1 MVIGGGVKMG
11 IYEDFGFLD
20 GMTGM
25 LKILEPEAGIKCS
38 ICGQAN
44 RRLRFR
50 TFRRLFGILVWYW
63 RNDVTGYMC
72 IGCSK
77 KYMVKYTLIFIP
89 SILFAGLIVFG
100 PYIFVSNLY
109 NLIAGRFRID
119 EFDRQMLLSEGDLS
133 SGAIDLHSL
142 YASRFKNL
150 GDRFWS
156 EQAHE
161 NAAVAYSKALYFGSK
176 ETGTYLNYAR
186 YWYEQKKYDD
196 AQHFCNTALEL
207 EPDSTEAYL
216 LRGLVLRNAKDS
228 TQALNDFNRAEELGS
243 DAPELYFN
251 RAILLEDKGEAS
263 KAISDLETVL
273 EKTSEGK
280 IRKDAEKRL
289 RKLRK

>member
-1 MVIGGGVKMG
+1 MG
-11 IYEDFGFLD
+11 ICEDFGFLD

-25 LKILEPEAGIKCS
+25 LKILEPEAKIKCS

-50 TFRRLFGILVWYW
+50 TFRRIFGIFVWYW

-89 SILFAGLIVFG
+89 SILFVGLIIFG
-100 PYIFVSNLY
+100 PSIFVSNLY

-119 EFDRQMLLSEGDLS
+119 EFDRQMLLSEEDIS
-133 SGAIDLHSL
+133 IEDVDLHSL

-150 GDRFWS
+150 GDNFWS
-156 EQAHE
+156 SQAYE
-161 NAAVAYSKALYFGSK
+161 NAAVAYSKAIYFGSK
-176 ETGTYLNYAR
+176 EIEAYLNYAR
-186 YWYEQKKYDD
+186 YWYEQKKFDD
-196 AQHFCNTALEL
+196 AHNICNIAIEL
-207 EPDSTEAYL
+207 KSDSAEAYL
-216 LRGLVLRNAKDS
+216 LRGLVLCNAKDP

-251 RAILLEDKGEAS
+251 RSILLESTGEVS
-263 KAISDLETVL
+263 KAISDIETVL